1 MSAASQPLTLAA
13 TVVFVALCI
22 ASDVR
27 TLRIPNALT
36 APAMLL
42 GLALNGWYLGWAGV
56 ESGFAGLGLS
66 LLLLIGPFA
75 LGGIGAGDVKMMGAV
90 GALLGPRL
98 VLYSL
103 GVGFMLG
110 GIIAIAHLVR
120 IARLGEKLAT
130 IGHMVTNAVMMVSI
144 EPLKVSAAAPTAV
157 ALPYSVPLGLG
168 TLGVLVATMV
178 QRG

>member
-1 MSAASQPLTLAA
+1 MTAASQPATLVA
-13 TVVFVALCI
+13 TVLFVALCI

-27 TLRIPNALT
+27 TMRIPNALT

-42 GLALNGWYLGWAGV
+42 GLALSGWYFGWAGI
-56 ESGFAGLGLS
+56 ESSMAGLGLS

-98 VLYSL
+98 VLYSV
-103 GVGFMLG
+103 GVGFVLG
-110 GIIAIAHLVR
+110 GVIATIHLAR
-120 IARLGEKLAT
+120 MARLGEKLAT
-130 IGHMVTNAVMMVSI
+130 MGHMVTNAVMMVSI
-144 EPLKVSAAAPTAV
+144 EPLKMSAAAPTAV

-168 TLGVLVATMV
+168 TLGVLLAAIV